1 MLNFSLIRAQIKLTT
16 MKQKIFLAAA
26 VSMAL
31 FGSGCKKDFAFIN
44 TNPNA
49 IIASQEQYASLFT
62 NAELVTSGNS
72 DGNAYEDWRGNLI
85 YAGCM
90 IQHLSSTVG
99 YWDGDK
105 YFDNASYLSA
115 YWDQDFGPQASG
127 VNNANTNSAPVTNL
141 VDVVYNTRN
150 DPAQVNLF
158 NIARIFKVYLFQRL
172 TDMYGD
178 IPYSQAGLGYISG
191 IQEPVF
197 DKQQAI
203 YKDML
208 AQLDSAAAA
217 LNPSAATPGTADLI
231 YGGNVAQWQKFAYSE
246 MVRIA
251 MRMSKVDPTD
261 AQTWVAKAVA
271 GGTFASDSDNAI
283 LNHQAATANGAGSQ
297 VANGSGLVFIYNDP
311 AAAHLS
317 STFVNFLQSTND
329 PRLPYLGTV
338 IADSPI
344 KVSDLGDTTGAHQI
358 GQPNGYDVTSG
369 STSIYTAPG
378 FPGTTQRYSFV
389 NRYTFARSNAPTFFL
404 TYGETQLLLA
414 EAAYRGWIPGSA
426 ATYYANGVTG
436 AMEMLSQAGA
446 GPAPT
451 QVAAYVSANPL
462 VAGSEL
468 QMINEQYWVASFMD
482 ETESWANWRRSNYPS
497 LTPVNYPGNATGG
510 TIPRRYTY
518 STVEAATNGTN
529 YNAAVSGL
537 SQGDKMTSR
546 VWWDT
551 Q

>member
-1 MLNFSLIRAQIKLTT
+1 MLNFKLTT
-16 MKQKIFLAAA
+16 MKQKIFLAVS

-31 FGSGCKKDFAFIN
+31 LGSSCKKDFAFIN

-49 IIASQEQYASLFT
+49 VSATQEQYSSLFT

-72 DGNAYEDWRGNLI
+72 DGNGYEDWRGNLI
-85 YAGCM
+85 YAACM

-115 YWDQDFGPQASG
+115 YWDQDYGPQASG
-127 VNNANTNSAPVTNL
+127 VNNENTNSAPVANL
-141 VDVVYNTRN
+141 VDVTYNTKN
-150 DPAQVNLF
+150 DPTQVNLY
-158 NIARIFKVYLFQRL
+158 NEARIFKVYLFQRL

-191 IQEPVF
+191 ITEPVY

-203 YKDML
+203 YMDML
-208 AQLDSAAAA
+208 NQLDSAAAA
-217 LNPSAATPGTADLI
+217 LSTSAATPGAADLI

-251 MRMSKVDPTD
+251 MRLSKVDPTD

-271 GGTFASDSDNAI
+271 GGTFASNADNAI
-283 LNHQAATANGAGSQ
+283 LVHQAAVANGAGSQ
-297 VANGSGLVFIYNDP
+297 VANGSGLVFIYDDP

-317 STFVNFLQSTND
+317 NTFVNFLKSTND
-329 PRLPYLGTV
+329 PRLSYLGTV
-338 IADSPI
+338 I
-344 KVSDLGDTTGAHQI
+344 SDDVTPTPTEMGDTAAADQL
-358 GQPNGYDVTSG
+358 GQPNGYDTYGGQTDIS
-369 STSIYTAPG
+369 TAPG
-378 FPGTTQRYSFV
+378 YPGNQNLYSYV

-404 TYGETQLLLA
+404 TYAETELLLA
-414 EAAYRGWIPGSA
+414 EAAQRGWISGSP

-436 AMEMLSQAGA
+436 AMEMLGAQAGA
-446 GPAPT
+446 GPSTA
-451 QVAAYVSANPL
+451 QVTAYVAANPL

-468 QMINEQYWVASFMD
+468 QMINDQYWVASFMD
-482 ETESWANWRRSNYPS
+482 ETESWANWRRSGYPS
-497 LTPVNYPGNATGG
+497 LTPVSYGGNATGN

-518 STVEAATNGTN
+518 STVEAATNAAN
-529 YNAAVSGL
+529 YSAAVSDL
-537 SQGDKMTSR
+537 KNGDKMTSP
-546 VWWDT
+546 VWWDV

>member
-1 MLNFSLIRAQIKLTT
+1 
-16 MKQKIFLAAA
+16 MKKKIFFVAS
-26 VSMAL
+26 VSATL
-31 FGSGCKKDFAFIN
+31 LLGSGCTKNFVSIN

-49 IIASQEQYASLFT
+49 VPAALENYASLFT

-72 DGNAYEDWRGNLI
+72 DANAYEDWRGNLI
-85 YAGCM
+85 YASCM

-105 YFDNASYLSA
+105 YFDNAGYLSA

-127 VNNANTNSAPVTNL
+127 TNNENTNSAPVTNL

-150 DPAQVNLF
+150 DPAQVNLY

-191 IQEPVF
+191 ITEPVY

-203 YKDML
+203 YTDML
-208 AQLDSAAAA
+208 NQLDSAAAA
-217 LNPSAATPGTADLI
+217 LNPSAATPGAADLI

-251 MRMSKVDPTD
+251 MRMSKVDPST
-261 AQTWVAKAVA
+261 AQTWVQKAVA
-271 GGTFASDSDNAI
+271 GGTFASNADNAI
-283 LNHQAATANGAGSQ
+283 LIHQAAAANGAGSQ

-317 STFVNFLQSTND
+317 ETFVNFLKSTND
-329 PRLPYLGTV
+329 PRLSYLGTV
-338 IADSPI
+338 I
-344 KVSDLGDTTGAHQI
+344 SDDVTPLPSEMGDTTAADQL
-358 GQPNGYDVTSG
+358 GQPNGYDLDGGVTDVS
-369 STSIYTAPG
+369 TAPNY
-378 FPGTTQRYSFV
+378 PGNQNLYSYV
-389 NRYTFARSNAPTFFL
+389 NRYTFARSDAPTFFL
-404 TYGETQLLLA
+404 TYSETQLLLA
-414 EAAYRGWIPGSA
+414 EAAQRGWITTGSA
-426 ATYYANGVTG
+426 ATYYASGVTA
-436 AMEMLSQAGA
+436 AMEMLGLQAGA
-446 GPAPT
+446 GPSTA
-451 QVAAYVSANPL
+451 QVTAYVTANPL
-462 VAGSEL
+462 VAGSEF
-468 QMINEQYWVASFMD
+468 QMINNQYWVASFMD
-482 ETESWANWRRSNYPS
+482 ETESWANWRRSGYPV
-497 LTPVNYPGNATGG
+497 LTPVNYAGNATNG

-518 STVEAATNGTN
+518 STVEAATNSTN

-537 SQGDKMTSR
+537 SNGDKMISR

-551 Q
+551 PE